1 MQKICIAII
10 TYKRP
15 LGLKKLLNILKLQE
29 LNNNILS
36 IIVVDN
42 DATGKNTDIV
52 EELKKDNYPFELNL
66 FVEKKRGIVAARNR
80 TVEEFLKTDIEYFIF
95 IDDDEWPVSNDWV
108 LKLIE
113 AQEMTNADIVYSD
126 VYIIPE
132 SEEIAW
138 AKDAFRVQNSESN
151 IVSIK
156 KYFTNNLL
164 IMRKVL
170 ENMHPLFDERFAM
183 TGSSDLHFSIK
194 ANNLGYKAYYT
205 PYAPVEEVF
214 PLSRATYKWF
224 FLRGYRIGDGS
235 VRANIYEGTFPK
247 IFFHIIILILGRF
260 IRTFQMFFK
269 SLFTFQKSYFLR
281 GIIYLGAFIGSI
293 TGLFGLKYN
302 EYKNTHGE

>member
-15 LGLKKLLNILKLQE
+15 LGLKKLLNTLKLQE

-80 TVEEFLKTDIEYFIF
+80 AVEEFLKTDIEYFIF
-95 IDDDEWPVSNDWV
+95 IDDDEWPVGNDWV

-113 AQEMTNADIVYSD
+113 AQQMTNADIVYSD
-126 VYIIPE
+126 VSVIPE
-132 SEEIAW
+132 TEEIAW
-138 AKDAFRVQNSESN
+138 TKDAFRVQGYGSN
-151 IVSIK
+151 IVPIK

-170 ENMHPLFDERFAM
+170 EDMHPLFDERFAM
-183 TGSSDLHFSIK
+183 TGSADLHFSIK

-205 PYAPVEEVF
+205 PYAPVEEMF

-235 VRANIYEGTFPK
+235 VRANIYEGKFPK
-247 IFFHIIILILGRF
+247 IIIHIVILILGRF
-260 IRTFQMFFK
+260 VRALQMVFK
-269 SLFTFQKSYFLR
+269 SIFTFKKSYFLL
-281 GIIYLGAFIGSI
+281 GIIYFGAFIGSI
-293 TGLFGLKYN
+293 FGLFGLKYN
-302 EYKNTHGE
+302 EYNNTHGN

>member
-42 DATGKNTDIV
+42 DATGKNTDVV

-66 FVEKKRGIVAARNR
+66 FVENKRGIVAARNR

-113 AQEMTNADIVYSD
+113 AQVMTNADIVYSD
-126 VYIIPE
+126 VSIIPE
-132 SEEIAW
+132 SEEITW
-138 AKDAFRVQNSESN
+138 AKDAFRVQNNEIN
-151 IVSIK
+151 IVPIK

-205 PYAPVEEVF
+205 PYAAVEEVF

-247 IFFHIIILILGRF
+247 ILIHIIILILGRF
-260 IRTFQMFFK
+260 VRALEMFFK
-269 SLFTFQKSYFLR
+269 SLITFQKSYLLR
-281 GIIYLGAFIGSI
+281 GIMYFGASIGSI
-293 TGLFGLKYN
+293 AGLFGLKYN
-302 EYKNTHGE
+302 EYNNTHGE